1 MVADLHVAKLGVQRR
16 RRYRRKLDT
25 SMQTVAIRRQVV
37 SATCIELE
45 MDILGNTAE
54 TQLRLT
60 KHIPESSPDL
70 VDIDIEAAAGKI
82 IYGGGLVLG
91 NDEYCIANRS
101 TYPQR
106 SEEHTSELQSLMRI
120 SYAVF
125 CLKNKNTTQTN

>member
-1 MVADLHVAKLGVQRR
+1 
-16 RRYRRKLDT
+16 
-25 SMQTVAIRRQVV
+25 MQTVAIRLQVV

-91 NDEYCIANRS
+91 HDEYCIANRS
-101 TYPQR
+101 PYPQPKSVAIIVR
-106 SEEHTSELQSLMRI
+106 SGARPFQLELGI
-120 SYAVF
+120 GAVIAIPI
-125 CLKNKNTTQTN
+125 TTRDGKRP